1 MIAELQ
7 NEAFIIVLDIKAY
20 FAKRTYSKIT
30 LWWPQLDIAEKVS
43 SLRRLLTF
51 SEDNVRYLQ
60 T

>member
-1 MIAELQ
+1 MIAEVQ

-30 LWWPQLDIAEKVS
+30 PWWPQLDIVEKVS

-51 SEDNVRYLQ
+51 SEHNVRYLQ

>member
-20 FAKRTYSKIT
+20 FAKRTYSEIT
-30 LWWPQLDIAEKVS
+30 LWRPELDIVEKVS
-43 SLRRLLTF
+43 SLRRLLTL